1 MSSNRSNPILLSIP
15 EQFETS
21 RLLIR
26 APRWEDGAMVN
37 EAILDSIEELRP
49 WMAWAANNPT
59 HEQSE
64 IIARQGR
71 VHFLERSDLRLYLIH
86 KETGQFIG
94 SSGLHRIDWQAR
106 KFEIGY
112 WVRTPYSGQGYISE
126 AVEGITNFAIGELQA
141 NRIEIRCDLRNARSI
156 KVAERLSFTR
166 EGILRN
172 DTCDVNGFLRDTVVF
187 SKIRGI
193 EF

>member
-172 DTCDVNGFLRDTVVF
+172 DTCDVKGFLRDTVVF